1 MRDAFKICQT
11 KRLLHSSK
19 TRFALLCLAA
29 FACQISSSQS
39 KPASRSPFAFASG
52 EALSYG
58 IEWRLIY
65 AGSAHLSFQE
75 QKAPSQWESKLHI
88 ESGGLVS
95 RLYKLD
101 DNYSVEMHDQL
112 CASTSQF
119 DAVEGSRH
127 RQTKVTFDRATQKAT
142 YLERDVVKNSVVKT
156 GETEIP
162 PCVSDVIGGFYKLR
176 TLNIQ
181 PGQSTQ
187 LAVSDGMKSVSARVD
202 ALNKE
207 EITTKAGKFNT
218 IRYEAFVFNGV
229 LFKKNAR
236 LEIWLTDDARK
247 VPVQL
252 RARMPFPI
260 GTITF
265 QLEKEERP

>member
-1 MRDAFKICQT
+1 M
-11 KRLLHSSK
+11 LHSTK
-19 TRFALLCLAA
+19 LRIGLVILAL
-29 FACQISSSQS
+29 FACQTSSPQS
-39 KPASRSPFAFASG
+39 KAAPRSPFGFVPG
-52 EALSYG
+52 ESLSYG

-65 AGSAHLSFQE
+65 AGSARLSFAQRA
-75 QKAPSQWESKLHI
+75 APAQWQSKLHI
-88 ESGGLVS
+88 ESSGVVS
-95 RLYKLD
+95 RLYKLE

-112 CASTSQF
+112 CASSSQF
-119 DAVEGSRH
+119 DAIEGHRQ
-127 RQTKVTFDRATQKAT
+127 RQTKVSFDASAQKAT
-142 YLERDVVKNSVVKT
+142 YLERDVLKNSVIKT
-156 GETEIP
+156 AETEIP
-162 PCVSDVIGGFYKLR
+162 SCVSDVIGGFYKLR

-187 LAVSDGMKSVSARVD
+187 LAVSNGVKTVSAKVE

-207 EITTKAGKFNT
+207 EVTTKAGKFNT

-247 VPVQL
+247 IPVQL

-265 QLEKEERP
+265 QLEKDERS